1 MENRHTKE
9 DLVIM
14 QALPLDLKV
23 RLTEDRI
30 RAWVD
35 KYGKDGVCVSFS
47 GGKDSTVLLDIVRNL
62 YPDVRAVFSNTGLE
76 YPEIRQF
83 AMSHD
88 KVDIVYP
95 DVRFKDVITQYGYPL
110 ISKEVAEA
118 IYYARRIGGGYTPRR
133 NAKSSILDKKRG
145 ELSEW
150 GEVSRSP
157 QSSTSRKPYDNGNG
171 STQGG
176 GAGTQAAKKRL
187 AWTMAE
193 RFYNY
198 PVGKRRR
205 HELNNFG
212 AGVANGQTGPGGVF
226 NNPERW
232 GEKSQFD
239 KSRYLPIAKDLPVK
253 ISHICCNKLKKAPM
267 KKYQKEQGVVPIIG
281 TMAEESRVRMQG
293 WIRTGCNAW
302 DSKNPKSQPLSF
314 WTNQDV
320 LQYIVE
326 NDLPICSVYG
336 DIVSVDEN
344 GIEYPPNIL
353 TGFGKL
359 KCTGCD
365 RTGCIYCAFGFHN
378 EKGETR
384 FQRLS
389 KTHPKLYEFA
399 LGGGGWTDNPD
410 YDPTAPEYDGD
421 WKNWNPKQ
429 IWTPNEKGLG
439 MKKVFDLCNE
449 IMGKDFYRYE

>member
-1 MENRHTKE
+1 
-9 DLVIM
+9 M
-14 QALPLDLKV
+14 QSLPLDLKI

-35 KYGKDGVCVSFS
+35 KYGEDGVCVSFS
-47 GGKDSTVLLDIVRNL
+47 GGKDSTVLLHIVRSL
-62 YPDVRAVFSNTGLE
+62 YPEVRAVFSNTGLE

-95 DVRFKDVITQYGYPL
+95 DVRFKDVITEYGYPL
-110 ISKEVAEA
+110 IGKEVAEA
-118 IYYARRIGGGYTPRR
+118 IYYARRIGGGRTHKR
-133 NAKSSILDKKRG
+133 NAKTSVTTYERG
-145 ELSEW
+145 ELALYQHKLPPEQTDSSSREISTAN
-150 GEVSRSP
+150 GGGYGTTTTEDVLLQTQTIQRTGSVSGTTEKAVRSP
-157 QSSTSRKPYDNGNG
+157 RQVADNWHNYR
-171 STQGG
+171 QG
-176 GAGTQAAKKRL
+176 
-187 AWTMAE
+187 E
-193 RFYNY
+193 
-198 PVGKRRR
+198 RRR
-205 HELNNFG
+205 HELKGFK
-212 AGVANGQTGPGGVF
+212 AGVAIQSENIP
-226 NNPERW
+226 NRP
-232 GEKSQFD
+232 SQFN
-239 KSRYLPIAKDLPVK
+239 KEKYLPLARDLPVK
-253 ISHICCNKLKKAPM
+253 ISHFCCNKLKKAPM

-281 TMAEESRVRMQG
+281 IIAEESRVRMQG

-326 NDLPICSVYG
+326 HDIPICSVYG

-365 RTGCIYCAFGFHN
+365 RTGCVYCGFGFHN

-384 FQRLS
+384 FQRLA

-399 LGGGGWTDNPD
+399 LGGGGWKDNPD
-410 YDPTAPEYDGD
+410 YDPTAPEYDGE

-449 IMGKDFYRYE
+449 IMGKEFYRYE

>member
-9 DLVIM
+9 ELRYM
-14 QALPLDLKV
+14 QSLPLDLKI

-30 RAWVD
+30 KAWID
-35 KYGKDGVCVSFS
+35 MYGENGVCVSFS
-47 GGKDSTVLLDIVRNL
+47 GGKDSTVLLHIVRNL

-76 YPEIRQF
+76 YPEIRRF

-88 KVDIVYP
+88 NVDVVYP
-95 DVRFKDVITQYGYPL
+95 EMRFKDVITQYGYPI
-110 ISKEVAEA
+110 ISKEVSEC
-118 IYYARRIGGGYTPRR
+118 IHYARRIGGGQRQNT
-133 NAKSSILDKKRG
+133 NESNCTAK
-145 ELSEW
+145 E
-150 GEVSRSP
+150 
-157 QSSTSRKPYDNGNG
+157 NG
-171 STQGG
+171 TQGYKTSCY
-176 GAGTQAAKKRL
+176 GAKRAIL
-187 AWTMAE
+187 TGVYRGSKE
-193 RFYNY
+193 TH
-198 PVGKRRR
+198 RRR
-205 HELNNFG
+205 KDLQGEWQREARVGIATENTF
-212 AGVANGQTGPGGVF
+212 
-226 NNPERW
+226 
-232 GEKSQFD
+232 EKSMFN
-239 KSRYLPIAKDLPVK
+239 KEKYLPIARDLPVK
-253 ISHICCNKLKKAPM
+253 ISHLCCSKLKKAPM
-267 KKYQKEQGVVPIIG
+267 KKYQKENGFVPIIG

-302 DSKNPKSQPLSF
+302 DSNEPKSQPLSF

-326 NDLPICSVYG
+326 NDISICSVYG

-344 GIEYPPNIL
+344 GVEYPPNLL

-365 RTGCIYCAFGFHN
+365 RTGCVYCGFGFHN

-384 FQRLS
+384 FQRLAR
-389 KTHPKLYEFA
+389 THPKLYEFA

-410 YDPTAPEYDGD
+410 YDPTAPEYDGE

-449 IMGKDFYRYE
+449 IMGKEFYRYE

>member
-1 MENRHTKE
+1 
-9 DLVIM
+9 M
-14 QALPLDLKV
+14 QSLPLDLKI

-30 RAWVD
+30 RAWVG
-35 KYGKDGVCVSFS
+35 KYGEDGVYVSFS
-47 GGKDSTVLLDIVRNL
+47 GGKDSTVLLDIVRRI
-62 YPDVRAVFSNTGLE
+62 YPDVKAVFSNTGLE

-83 AMSHD
+83 AIAHD
-88 KVDIVYP
+88 NVDIVYP

-110 ISKEVAEA
+110 IGKEVAEA
-118 IYYARRIGGGYTPRR
+118 IYYARRIGGGLQRTQQQADR
-133 NAKSSILDKKRG
+133 
-145 ELSEW
+145 
-150 GEVSRSP
+150 
-157 QSSTSRKPYDNGNG
+157 TSRQKKKELI
-171 STQGG
+171 
-176 GAGTQAAKKRL
+176 GARTSLSKQAPPR
-187 AWTMAE
+187 TDE
-193 RFYNY
+193 QFYRVSWYKY
-198 PVGKRRR
+198 PKGERRR
-205 HELNNFG
+205 HELRGFKT
-212 AGVANGQTGPGGVF
+212 GVATQTENTFEEYTP
-226 NNPERW
+226 
-232 GEKSQFD
+232 SQFN
-239 KSRYLPIAKDLPVK
+239 KERYLPIARDLPVK

-267 KKYQKEQGVVPIIG
+267 KKYQKVNGVVPILG
-281 TMAEESRVRMQG
+281 TMTDESRVREQG
-293 WIRTGCNAW
+293 WLRTGCNAW

-326 NDLPICSVYG
+326 HDIPICSVYG
-336 DIVSVDEN
+336 DIVMVDDN
-344 GIEYPPNIL
+344 GYEYPPTNLI
-353 TGFGKL
+353 GDYGEL

-365 RTGCIYCAFGFHN
+365 RTGCIYCAFGFHS

-384 FQRLS
+384 FQRLAR
-389 KTHPKLYEFA
+389 THPKLYEFA